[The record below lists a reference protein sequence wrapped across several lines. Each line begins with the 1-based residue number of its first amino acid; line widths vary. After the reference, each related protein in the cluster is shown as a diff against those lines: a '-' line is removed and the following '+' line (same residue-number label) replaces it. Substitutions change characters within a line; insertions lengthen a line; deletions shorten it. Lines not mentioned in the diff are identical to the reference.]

1 MVVPRLWVSIKVTAQ
16 ATDSTEKAL
25 YEQIRKG
32 IFPFEYRRAGS
43 RILVSARDLGLI
55 PTNEPLNSK
64 TPSQVELATT
74 A

>member
-1 MVVPRLWVSIKVTAQ
+1 MVVPRHWVSIKVTAQ

-32 IFPFEYRRAGS
+32 TFPFGYRRAG
-43 RILVSARDLGLI
+43 RKIWVSARDLGLI
-55 PTNEPLNSK
+55 EEPQSNKAEPQDK
-64 TPSQVELATT
+64 TLPEA